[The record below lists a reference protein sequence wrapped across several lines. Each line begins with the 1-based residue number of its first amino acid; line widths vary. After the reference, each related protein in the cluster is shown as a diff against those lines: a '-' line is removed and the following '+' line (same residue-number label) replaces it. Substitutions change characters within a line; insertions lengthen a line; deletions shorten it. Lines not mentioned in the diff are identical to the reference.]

1 MSLTRKATIKL
12 CDMEDYFLDPS
23 KSSASFIVNKIT
35 KIWNIGSL
43 NFGAE
48 QYDQVFATL
57 MLKMVVI
64 NSDYIGISKNR
75 LSLRVI

>member
-1 MSLTRKATIKL
+1 MHHSLLIKSL
-12 CDMEDYFLDPS
+12 RFW
-23 KSSASFIVNKIT
+23 K
-35 KIWNIGSL
+35 IGSL

-48 QYDQVFATL
+48 QYGQVFATL
-57 MLKMVVI
+57 MFKVVLI